1 MGPLLVPAPW
11 KAKTKQKY
19 HSSFSLIYL
28 RSFFEMIL
36 FENRRLAPEK
46 GSTGACE
53 AVGCW
58 TGGVLLSPRTGTA
71 VHCSAPCLQIL

>member
-19 HSSFSLIYL
+19 RSPFSLIYL
-28 RSFFEMIL
+28 CSFFEMIF
-36 FENRRLAPEK
+36 FENRRLAAEK
-46 GSTGACE
+46 GSTGVCE

-58 TGGVLLSPRTGTA
+58 TGGVLLSPRTSTA
-71 VHCSAPCLQIL
+71 VPCSAQGLRIL